1 MFDFLRKPKGEAKI
15 NGTDKLTIGL
25 NNTPVNKIEN
35 VTATQKP
42 PAEPNPYNAATMLEI
57 NKRINCVLKLKP
69 EISHNLQK
77 INFDRK
83 IKCRWKDAE
92 MLGISSGLEVTEE
105 EFWLAYIRGYVK
117 NVIKKEDYKNKVL
130 RESLALDNTIALID
144 QKISQLNGVSDFIPC
159 MHDKINGM
167 DARQQ
172 EFVKGFL
179 SRIGEKPAL
188 KAVENV
194 FVCDGKEYPATPK
207 MKRILLELSK
217 GSGWTTAKKLSE
229 LTPENEAYICCTLSR
244 LMYKGY
250 PIISYTSSGK
260 RFWALERG
268 KKEKGEKGN
277 ISPEKSENKPELLLH
292 ALRQYKELN
301 GRPPTASEI
310 SDQLKW
316 DIIYVKNELKRLSLN
331 GKIKDE
337 KIFINGKTIK
347 VWIAEGK

>member
-1 MFDFLRKPKGEAKI
+1 MFNFLRKIKGDAEIKRDAKS
-15 NGTDKLTIGL
+15 TIGS
-25 NNTPVNKIEN
+25 NNTPFDKIEN

-69 EISHNLQK
+69 EISYNLQK

-92 MLGISSGLEVTEE
+92 MLGIPSGLEVTEE
-105 EFWLAYIRGYVK
+105 EFWLAYIKGYVK

-130 RESLALDNTIALID
+130 QESRALDNTITLID
-144 QKISQLNGVSDFIPC
+144 QKISQLNDVSDFISR
-159 MHDKINGM
+159 MHDKMGGA
-167 DARQQ
+167 DARQR
-172 EFVKGFL
+172 EFVKVFL

-207 MKRILLELSK
+207 MKSILLELSK

-244 LMYKGY
+244 LMDKGY
-250 PIISYTSSGK
+250 PIVSYTSSGK

-268 KKEKGEKGN
+268 KKEKGIKGN
-277 ISPEKSENKPELLLH
+277 ITPEKSENKPELLLH
-292 ALRQYKELN
+292 ALRLYKDLN

-316 DIIYVKNELKRLSLN
+316 DIIYVKNELKILSLN
-331 GKIKDE
+331 GKVKDE
-337 KIFINGKTIK
+337 KMFINGRTIK